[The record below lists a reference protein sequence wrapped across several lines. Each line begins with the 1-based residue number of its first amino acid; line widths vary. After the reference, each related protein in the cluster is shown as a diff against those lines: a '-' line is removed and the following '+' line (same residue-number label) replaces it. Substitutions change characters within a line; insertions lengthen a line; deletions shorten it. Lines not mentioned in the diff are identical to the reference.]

1 MNESIILEKENLK
14 ISKDDD
20 SIFKIEFKSSE
31 YSLINSLIKTRIIQG
46 GSTDERYKTITF
58 NAHTVK
64 TLEDFRNEKNISQGK
79 KNLSV
84 PDVAKMIHTLSI
96 QLNYLIEYEN
106 RTIIGYN
113 EEDIIV
119 INDKNFV
126 FLSSELVANIDS
138 EGTEMAIISCPFSSN
153 EFFFSPEMLKIT
165 EIPSKIHYKTAYFS
179 LGVLLVYMLL
189 EDDDFYKDYLNHK
202 RSEKILECLNNHP
215 IKNTR
220 IYWLL
225 SRCLVEESK
234 NRSII
239 LI

>member
-58 NAHTVK
+58 NANTVK

-119 INDKNFV
+119 INEKKFV

-179 LGVLLVYMLL
+179 LGVLLVYMLS
-189 EDDDFYKDYLNHK
+189 EDDDFYKDYLKHK